1 MVRFCVSLVV
11 MLTLA
16 ACGGGG
22 GGGGETVSQPA
33 GSSSGGT
40 SGGSSGGTSGGTG
53 GRTGGTT
60 PPPTEYT
67 VTQSTSSTL
76 LKTFTDGVRVYRLV
90 DRVDDGDIYVGY
102 VENAQLADKL
112 LKITSQTNP
121 AAQQDGN
128 EFTVNRQATV
138 DTGETLNLYIAGLS
152 MGVNE
157 YVSRVYVES
166 ADFEDG
172 YMVNGTGVD
181 VIPIQNLTYSG
192 VAEIGQIS
200 TAVAE
205 NSTPLEKG
213 TFTLTVDFTANGNPM
228 NLSASTANYQF
239 ASSDMTINTTTGAFQ
254 SNSAGIGT
262 RTGATQ
268 SADVFGSLFG
278 TDAKGVGG
286 VVRSQSTTPQAFIG
300 AFYGNR

>member
-1 MVRFCVSLVV
+1 MVRFCVSSVM

-22 GGGGETVSQPA
+22 GGGGASVSQPA

-40 SGGSSGGTSGGTG
+40 SGGSSSGSSGGASGGTG
-53 GRTGGTT
+53 GGTSG
-60 PPPTEYT
+60 TEYT

-76 LKTFTDGVRVYRLV
+76 LKTVTDGVRVYRLV
-90 DRVDDGDIYVGY
+90 DRADDGDIYVGY

-121 AAQQDGN
+121 AAQQNGN

-181 VIPIQNLTYSG
+181 VIPIQNLSYSG

-262 RTGATQ
+262 RTGETHN
-268 SADVFGSLFG
+268 ADVFGSLFG

-286 VVRSQSTTPQAFIG
+286 VVRSQPTSPQVFIG

>member
-1 MVRFCVSLVV
+1 M
-11 MLTLA
+11 
-16 ACGGGG
+16 
-22 GGGGETVSQPA
+22 
-33 GSSSGGT
+33 
-40 SGGSSGGTSGGTG
+40 
-53 GRTGGTT
+53 
-60 PPPTEYT
+60 
-67 VTQSTSSTL
+67 
-76 LKTFTDGVRVYRLV
+76 RVYRLV
-90 DRVDDGDIYVGY
+90 DRADDGDIYVGY
-102 VENAQLADKL
+102 VENPQLADKL

-121 AAQQDGN
+121 AAQQNGN
-128 EFTVNRQATV
+128 ELTVNRDATV

-172 YMVNGTGVD
+172 YIVNGTGVD
-181 VIPIQNLTYSG
+181 VIPIQNLSYSG

-205 NSTPLEKG
+205 NSTPLEG

-239 ASSDMTINTTTGAFQ
+239 ASSDITINTTTGAFQ

-278 TDAKGVGG
+278 TNAKGVGG
-286 VVRSQSTTPQAFIG
+286 VVRSQSTSPKAFIG
-300 AFYGNR
+300 AFYGKR

>member
-1 MVRFCVSLVV
+1 M

-22 GGGGETVSQPA
+22 GGGGATVSQPA

-40 SGGSSGGTSGGTG
+40 SGGSSSGSSGGSSGGTG
-53 GRTGGTT
+53 GGTSG
-60 PPPTEYT
+60 TEYT

-76 LKTFTDGVRVYRLV
+76 LTTFTDGARVYRLV
-90 DRVDDGDIYVGY
+90 DRADDGDIYVGY

-121 AAQQDGN
+121 AAQQNGN
-128 EFTVNRQATV
+128 EFTVNREATV

-172 YMVNGTGVD
+172 YMVNGTGVASKMM
-181 VIPIQNLTYSG
+181 IKPIMTSS
-192 VAEIGQIS
+192 IS
-200 TAVAE
+200 AAAMIV
-205 NSTPLEKG
+205 
-213 TFTLTVDFTANGNPM
+213 
-228 NLSASTANYQF
+228 
-239 ASSDMTINTTTGAFQ
+239 
-254 SNSAGIGT
+254 
-262 RTGATQ
+262 
-268 SADVFGSLFG
+268 
-278 TDAKGVGG
+278 
-286 VVRSQSTTPQAFIG
+286 
-300 AFYGNR
+300 

>member
-1 MVRFCVSLVV
+1 MVRFCVSLIMV
-11 MLTLA
+11 LTLA

-40 SGGSSGGTSGGTG
+40 SGGSSGGSSDG
-53 GRTGGTT
+53 TGGTT
-60 PPPTEYT
+60 GGTTLPPTEHT
-67 VTQSTSSTL
+67 ITQSTSSTL
-76 LKTFTDGVRVYRLV
+76 LKTFNDGVRVYRLV
-90 DRVDDGDIYVGY
+90 DRADDGDIYVGY
-102 VENAQLADKL
+102 VENAKLADKL
-112 LKITSQTNP
+112 LKSTSQINP
-121 AAQQDGN
+121 AAQQNGN
-128 EFTVNRQATV
+128 EVTVNRQATL

-166 ADFEDG
+166 ADCEDG

-181 VIPIQNLTYSG
+181 AIPIQNLRYSG

-213 TFTLTVDFTANGNPM
+213 TMSSFWTSQGMIQSPTLVQ
-228 NLSASTANYQF
+228 ASVVT
-239 ASSDMTINTTTGAFQ
+239 SKTMIKPTTT
-254 SNSAGIGT
+254 SLISAAAMI
-262 RTGATQ
+262 
-268 SADVFGSLFG
+268 V
-278 TDAKGVGG
+278 
-286 VVRSQSTTPQAFIG
+286 
-300 AFYGNR
+300 

>member
-1 MVRFCVSLVV
+1 M
-11 MLTLA
+11 
-16 ACGGGG
+16 
-22 GGGGETVSQPA
+22 
-33 GSSSGGT
+33 
-40 SGGSSGGTSGGTG
+40 
-53 GRTGGTT
+53 
-60 PPPTEYT
+60 
-67 VTQSTSSTL
+67 

-90 DRVDDGDIYVGY
+90 DRAYDGDIYVGY
-102 VENAQLADKL
+102 VDNPQLADKL

-121 AAQQDGN
+121 AAQQNGN
-128 EFTVNRQATV
+128 ELTVNRDATV

-181 VIPIQNLTYSG
+181 VIPIQNLSYSG

-200 TAVAE
+200 TADAE
-205 NSTPLEKG
+205 NSTPLEG

-239 ASSDMTINTTTGAFQ
+239 ASSDITINTTTGAFQ

-268 SADVFGSLFG
+268 PL
-278 TDAKGVGG
+278 
-286 VVRSQSTTPQAFIG
+286 RCLITP
-300 AFYGNR
+300 

>member
-1 MVRFCVSLVV
+1 
-11 MLTLA
+11 
-16 ACGGGG
+16 
-22 GGGGETVSQPA
+22 
-33 GSSSGGT
+33 
-40 SGGSSGGTSGGTG
+40 
-53 GRTGGTT
+53 
-60 PPPTEYT
+60 
-67 VTQSTSSTL
+67 
-76 LKTFTDGVRVYRLV
+76 
-90 DRVDDGDIYVGY
+90 
-102 VENAQLADKL
+102 L

-121 AAQQDGN
+121 AAQQNGN

-181 VIPIQNLTYSG
+181 VIPIQNLSYSG

-213 TFTLTVDFTANGNPM
+213 TI
-228 NLSASTANYQF
+228 
-239 ASSDMTINTTTGAFQ
+239 ASSLTSQGMTQSPTLVQASVVASKMMIKPTTT
-254 SNSAGIGT
+254 SSISAAVMI
-262 RTGATQ
+262 
-268 SADVFGSLFG
+268 V
-278 TDAKGVGG
+278 
-286 VVRSQSTTPQAFIG
+286 
-300 AFYGNR
+300 